1 MNKSWTPPGRRN
13 PESGRTGK
21 DGHDRS
27 RRDRQRGRNEELK
40 RGRAP
45 VPPQPAESPP
55 PLPGKLGRA
64 QRVPLAQLYSY
75 GYAYPMGAGS
85 DGIGEALQALAGLAV
100 QRDGRELSLTAASTL
115 ATLERTG
122 PRRVTD
128 LAVAESVTQPSMTAV
143 ITQLQHLGL
152 AERRRD
158 PADGRVV
165 LVAITPAGRHHLTA
179 TRRAGASVFTALVD
193 KLPEQDAA
201 ALSAAVPALRRLR
214 QLADASRQPR

>member
-1 MNKSWTPPGRRN
+1 
-13 PESGRTGK
+13 
-21 DGHDRS
+21 
-27 RRDRQRGRNEELK
+27 
-40 RGRAP
+40 
-45 VPPQPAESPP
+45 
-55 PLPGKLGRA
+55 
-64 QRVPLAQLYSY
+64 
-75 GYAYPMGAGS
+75 MGAGS
-85 DGIGEALQALAGLAV
+85 DDIGEALQAMAGLAA
-100 QRDGRELSLTAASTL
+100 QRDGRELSLTAVSTL

-128 LAVAESVTQPSMTAV
+128 LAVTQPSMTAV

-165 LVAITPAGRHHLTA
+165 LVAITTAGRRHLTA
-179 TRRAGASVFTALVD
+179 TRRAGASVFTALID

-214 QLADASRQPR
+214 QLADASRQPC

>member
-1 MNKSWTPPGRRN
+1 MFARHVSVTSNHNAGAVLDRTLAPLDGLESDLPPRRAHR
-13 PESGRTGK
+13 PEARITFTDLG
-21 DGHDRS
+21 
-27 RRDRQRGRNEELK
+27 
-40 RGRAP
+40 GRAD
-45 VPPQPAESPP
+45 QSELLAS
-55 PLPGKLGRA
+55 
-64 QRVPLAQLYSY
+64 QCIPLAELYSFD
-75 GYAYPMGAGS
+75 YAYLMGAGS

-165 LVAITPAGRHHLTA
+165 LVAITTAGRRHLTA

-193 KLPEQDAA
+193 NLPEQDAA

>member
-1 MNKSWTPPGRRN
+1 M
-13 PESGRTGK
+13 E
-21 DGHDRS
+21 
-27 RRDRQRGRNEELK
+27 
-40 RGRAP
+40 
-45 VPPQPAESPP
+45 
-55 PLPGKLGRA
+55 
-64 QRVPLAQLYSY
+64 
-75 GYAYPMGAGS
+75 AGS

-165 LVAITPAGRHHLTA
+165 LVAITPAGRHLLTA

>member
-1 MNKSWTPPGRRN
+1 
-13 PESGRTGK
+13 
-21 DGHDRS
+21 
-27 RRDRQRGRNEELK
+27 
-40 RGRAP
+40 
-45 VPPQPAESPP
+45 
-55 PLPGKLGRA
+55 
-64 QRVPLAQLYSY
+64 LAQLYRY
-75 GYAYPMGAGS
+75 NYAYSMGASS
-85 DGIGEALQALAGLAV
+85 DDIGEALQALMGLVV

-128 LAVAESVTQPSMTAV
+128 LAVAEGVTQPSMTAV

-165 LVAITPAGRHHLTA
+165 LVAITTAGRRHLTA
-179 TRRAGASVFTALVD
+179 TRRAGASVFTALID

-201 ALSAAVPALRRLR
+201 ALSAAVRALRRLR
-214 QLADASRQPR
+214 QLADASRLSR

>member
-1 MNKSWTPPGRRN
+1 
-13 PESGRTGK
+13 
-21 DGHDRS
+21 
-27 RRDRQRGRNEELK
+27 
-40 RGRAP
+40 
-45 VPPQPAESPP
+45 
-55 PLPGKLGRA
+55 
-64 QRVPLAQLYSY
+64 
-75 GYAYPMGAGS
+75 MGTGS
-85 DGIGEALQALAGLAV
+85 DGIGEALQALAGLAA

-128 LAVAESVTQPSMTAV
+128 LAVAEGVTQPSMTAV

-165 LVAITPAGRHHLTA
+165 LVAITTAGRRHLTA
-179 TRRAGASVFTALVD
+179 TRRAGASVFTALID

-214 QLADASRQPR
+214 QLADASRQPRRDRDDLQ

>member
-1 MNKSWTPPGRRN
+1 M
-13 PESGRTGK
+13 
-21 DGHDRS
+21 
-27 RRDRQRGRNEELK
+27 
-40 RGRAP
+40 A
-45 VPPQPAESPP
+45 
-55 PLPGKLGRA
+55 
-64 QRVPLAQLYSY
+64 
-75 GYAYPMGAGS
+75 AGS
-85 DGIGEALQALAGLAV
+85 DGIGEALQAMAGLAA

-128 LAVAESVTQPSMTAV
+128 LAVAEGVTQPSMTAA
-143 ITQLQHLGL
+143 IAQLQHLGL

-165 LVAITPAGRHHLTA
+165 LVAITTAGRRHPRDA
-179 TRRAGASVFTALVD
+179 PGRRTVFTVLID

-214 QLADASRQPR
+214 QLADARRQPR

>member
-1 MNKSWTPPGRRN
+1 
-13 PESGRTGK
+13 
-21 DGHDRS
+21 
-27 RRDRQRGRNEELK
+27 
-40 RGRAP
+40 
-45 VPPQPAESPP
+45 
-55 PLPGKLGRA
+55 
-64 QRVPLAQLYSY
+64 
-75 GYAYPMGAGS
+75 MGAGS
-85 DGIGEALQALAGLAV
+85 DGIGEALQAMAGLAA

-128 LAVAESVTQPSMTAV
+128 LAVAEGVTQPSMTAV

-165 LVAITPAGRHHLTA
+165 LVAITAAGRRHLTA
-179 TRRAGASVFTALVD
+179 TRRAGTSVFTALID

>member
-1 MNKSWTPPGRRN
+1 
-13 PESGRTGK
+13 
-21 DGHDRS
+21 
-27 RRDRQRGRNEELK
+27 
-40 RGRAP
+40 
-45 VPPQPAESPP
+45 
-55 PLPGKLGRA
+55 
-64 QRVPLAQLYSY
+64 
-75 GYAYPMGAGS
+75 MGAGS
-85 DGIGEALQALAGLAV
+85 VAVGEALLDLAAQAIGRA
-100 QRDGRELSLTAASTL
+100 GRELSLTAASTL

-128 LAVAESVTQPSMTAV
+128 LAVAEGVTQPSMTVV

-165 LVAITPAGRHHLTA
+165 LVAITTAGRRHLTA
-179 TRRAGASVFTALVD
+179 TRRAGASVFTALID

-201 ALSAAVPALRRLR
+201 ALSAAVRALRRLR